1 MSLEERFVGRYVLD
15 AYDVVGAYLDY
26 FVHQLERIAVRQQF
40 TDAVYIHNRFAVA
53 VVCRS
58 LYLVQADF
66 LTHLAGKL
74 IVDGMSRTRGDDT
87 ALDGLADQ
95 SQVADYVQQ
104 FVAGAFVGPYQR
116 FVVDVTQLFG
126 IHVRHA
132 HYVGELVVSILRHF
146 ALVDND
152 GVVQVAAFDKSGLQ
166 QRFYLAYEYESTAGG
181 YFILEL
187 CHVFQCGKLVGDDS
201 RVVGYQHVQAEVLIG

>member
-1 MSLEERFVGRYVLD
+1 
-15 AYDVVGAYLDY
+15 
-26 FVHQLERIAVRQQF
+26 
-40 TDAVYIHNRFAVA
+40 
-53 VVCRS
+53 
-58 LYLVQADF
+58 
-66 LTHLAGKL
+66 
-74 IVDGMSRTRGDDT
+74 MSRTRGDDT

-132 HYVGELVVSILRHF
+132 HYVGKLVVSILRHF